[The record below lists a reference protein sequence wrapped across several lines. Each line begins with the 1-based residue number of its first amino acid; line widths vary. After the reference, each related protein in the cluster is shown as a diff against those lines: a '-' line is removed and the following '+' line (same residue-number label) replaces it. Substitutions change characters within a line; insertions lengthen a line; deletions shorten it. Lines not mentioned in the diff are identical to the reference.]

1 MESTL
6 SHLSYPAGGDAGEL
20 VIGGASY
27 GAGGR
32 GAQISYALADSPCG
46 RILLATT
53 RHGVC
58 WIGLHADDSFLIAGL
73 RSDLPAAEIAG
84 ESAQAR
90 IALDVILNRYFKLVS
105 LKVSLDIL
113 APPFH
118 GRVWR
123 ELCRIP
129 WGATRSYSEIARR
142 LGQPSASRAVGRA
155 NGSNPLAVLIPC
167 HRALGADGRLTGY
180 RWGLDYKRRLLAFEL
195 SQMAKAAPES
205 SLATPLPLRLES

>member
-20 VIGGASY
+20 VIGSASY

-32 GAQISYALADSPCG
+32 GAQIGYALADSPCG

-58 WIGLHADDSFLIAGL
+58 WVGLQVEDSFLIAEL
-73 RSDLPAAEIAG
+73 RRDLPAAEIVG

-90 IALDVILNRYFKLVS
+90 IALDNILNRYFRLLP
-105 LKVSLDIL
+105 LKVSLDVL

-129 WGATRSYSEIARR
+129 WGATRSYGEIARR
-142 LGQPSASRAVGRA
+142 LGQPSAFRAVGRA

-167 HRALGADGRLTGY
+167 HRALGVDGRLTGY
-180 RWGLDYKRRLLAFEL
+180 RWGLDYKRRLLAFER
-195 SQMAKAAPES
+195 SQTAQAAPES
-205 SLATPLPLRLES
+205 AVAAPLPLRLES

>member
-20 VIGGASY
+20 VIGSASY
-27 GAGGR
+27 SAGGR

-46 RILLATT
+46 RMLLATT

-58 WIGLHADDSFLIAGL
+58 WVGIHAEDSFLMAEL
-73 RSDLPAAEIAG
+73 HRDFFSAEIAG

-90 IALDVILNRYFKLVS
+90 IALDKVLNRYIKL
-105 LKVSLDIL
+105 LPLEVSLDIL

-129 WGATRSYSEIARR
+129 WGATRSYGEIARR
-142 LGQPSASRAVGRA
+142 LGQPSAFRAVGRA

-167 HRALGADGRLTGY
+167 HRALGVDGRLTGY
-180 RWGLDYKRRLLAFEL
+180 RWGLDYKRRLLAFER
-195 SQMAKAAPES
+195 SQTAQAAPES
-205 SLATPLPLRLES
+205 AVAAPLPLRLES